1 MARGTARPWTYGLA
15 AGLVLMAGWFAFV
28 RGTRVPLLGMVDLA
42 IHEAGHVFFVWA
54 PRDLMLVMGNGF
66 QALFPLVFAF
76 AFVVRHRDLAG
87 GAAALAWC
95 ATSLQDASVYLA
107 DAPYRRL
114 PLLGPESSHDWWQLL
129 GSHGWLD
136 AADEVSRVVW
146 FVGLLVHG
154 AAVAMLAVGWRH
166 DEAWRAG
173 APGTLYLPW
182 SHHPGRPP
190 EDGPRVRFSARRH
203 DP

>member
-1 MARGTARPWTYGLA
+1 MARSERPWTYGLA
-15 AGLVLMAGWFAFV
+15 GVLVLVAGWFAFI

-42 IHEAGHVFFVWA
+42 IHEAGHVFFLWA
-54 PRDLMLVMGNGF
+54 PRDLMLIMGNGF
-66 QALFPLVFAF
+66 QALIPLVFAF

-95 ATSLQDASVYLA
+95 ATSLQDASVYIA

-136 AADEVSRVVW
+136 AADELARVVW
-146 FVGLLVHG
+146 LAGVLAYA

-166 DEAWRAG
+166 DDAWRAG

-182 SHHPGRPP
+182 DHHPGRPP
-190 EDGPRVRFSARRH
+190 EDGPRVRFSAKRH